1 MDHRGGQNFEEK
13 QNAFIYQNSNPELSA
28 RRIDSVLSIIF
39 IVITDFQLTGLEIAI
54 LKLNNETY
62 KIYEAKEPV

>member
-1 MDHRGGQNFEEK
+1 MRKK
-13 QNAFIYQNSNPELSA
+13 QNVFIYQNSNPELSA